1 MSALRTYT
9 AVDPKDR
16 LKVWLE
22 RQSPQKQ
29 AAAADLGLD
38 KPMNDQKTHA
48 REFEENQSGVI
59 ESLHVPLNGEVLEI
73 IDSSGRGRDETLRII
88 RFTFARLLESPTL
101 PIECLCIAAGVIY
114 GGDKEVDVAKRYGV
128 TRACVSKLILA
139 NKQLL
144 GNLGPTGPCRSKNVR
159 RIYTNRAKAV
169 HLSNEQSVHCNGHG
183 RNSRGRK

>member
-1 MSALRTYT
+1 M
-9 AVDPKDR
+9 
-16 LKVWLE
+16 
-22 RQSPQKQ
+22 
-29 AAAADLGLD
+29 
-38 KPMNDQKTHA
+38 
-48 REFEENQSGVI
+48 
-59 ESLHVPLNGEVLEI
+59 LEI